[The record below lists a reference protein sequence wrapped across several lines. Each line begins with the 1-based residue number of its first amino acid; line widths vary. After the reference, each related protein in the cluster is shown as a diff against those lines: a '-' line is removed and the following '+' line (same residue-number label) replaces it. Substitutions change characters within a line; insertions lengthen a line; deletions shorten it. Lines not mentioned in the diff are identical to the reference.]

1 MERDLNWQ
9 QQRNKNDGWRYRETN
24 MAWYD
29 RFLGIGTEKLN
40 PSQPFIGLE
49 EGLAIDT
56 REKKD
61 NYRSAY
67 EELEV
72 VNRAVNMIVDDSADI
87 PFDIGEKILGMT
99 PIVQNVRRTKVDL
112 LLNKEPNPFQDI
124 NSFKRNLII
133 DLLIDGNIFIYFDG
147 AHLYHLPAQNVTIE
161 ADTQTYVNKYVYDGH
176 IDYTPKEIIH
186 IKENSFHSIYRGVP
200 RLKAA
205 YRTMYLLDS
214 MRKFQDNFFKNGA
227 VPGLVLKSPN
237 TLSDRIKERML
248 VAWGQRYNPK
258 NGGRRPL
265 ILDGGLEVDS
275 LTKVNFKELD
285 FQPSIAA
292 NEKVILEAMGV
303 PPILMDGG
311 NNANI
316 RPNHR
321 LYYLETILPIVR
333 KINHALERYF
343 GFKVT
348 EDVHGVPALQPELR
362 DQAAYYA
369 TLVNTG
375 IMTPNEVREAMNME
389 SIDGHDELRIPANI
403 AGSAADP
410 SEGGRPPEEEE
421 NNEQTSDS

>member
-1 MERDLNWQ
+1 
-9 QQRNKNDGWRYRETN
+9 

-29 RFLGIGTEKLN
+29 RILGRDVQDQEKLN
-40 PSQPFIGLE
+40 PAQSFIGMD
-49 EGLAIDT
+49 EGMTIDT
-56 REKKD
+56 REIKD

-87 PFDIGEKILGMT
+87 KYDVGNKVNGIT
-99 PIVQNVRRTKVDL
+99 PVVDNVRRTRVDL
-112 LLNKEPNPFQDI
+112 LLNKEPNPFQDV
-124 NSFKRNLII
+124 NTFKRNLII
-133 DLLIDGNIFIYFDG
+133 DLLIDGNIFVYFDG
-147 AHLYHLPAQNVTIE
+147 RHLYHLPAQNVTI
-161 ADTQTYVNKYVYDGH
+161 
-176 IDYTPKEIIH
+176 
-186 IKENSFHSIYRGVP
+186 HSIYRGTP
-200 RLKAA
+200 RLKPA
-205 YRTMYLLDS
+205 YRTMYLLDN

-248 VAWGQRYNPK
+248 QSWSTRYNPK
-258 NGGRRPL
+258 NGGKRPL

-275 LTKVNFKELD
+275 LTKINFKELD
-285 FQPSIAA
+285 FQSSIQA

-303 PPILMDGG
+303 PPILLDGG

-333 KINHALERYF
+333 KMSYAFERYF
-343 GFKVT
+343 GFELSENVT
-348 EDVHGVPALQPELR
+348 DIPALQPELR

-375 IMTPNEVREAMNME
+375 IMTPNEARDQLGREPLE
-389 SIDGHDELRIPANI
+389 GHDELRVPANI
-403 AGSAADP
+403 AGSAANP
-410 SEGGRPPEEEE
+410 TEGGQPPQEEEQDNGE
-421 NNEQTSDS
+421 